1 MSASS
6 ATATQSFTYA
16 ADGRLNTGDAADQ
29 AKSIWAY
36 YPEKGG
42 NSPDLIR
49 LLDDKW
55 KAENWGKTSTTGSL
69 RLSAPAISA
78 SMKRQVMAEFQ
89 YQTFGERRNEEI
101 QPLSLI
107 LYGYVPSGGN
117 SGTLKVDTV
126 VVLKGVTVTNL
137 NEVIKDPDT
146 AWTLGL
152 AKGRDFAEVHC
163 QTTAETSTDTQTK
176 TIVTERRYWGTE
188 KLQLVTTQTAT
199 PTVKAGVTN
208 VVMQSRTSDVEK
220 DDIWLSSELR
230 SLYSGRV
237 LRQTHSKKQTRFEY
251 DALGRVTRETTWPN
265 NSAQNDLDKRTD
277 KAFVDLEMRYED
289 RQGGSCVTGI
299 DRAQQGGKYRRAY
312 FDGLQQLVRTEQ
324 QRMAGNDLSAGNFC
338 PIQNDRLTLDYL
350 PGGLQRQIDLATEP
364 KQLRDWFWTGSKESD
379 EKPTTGVVSHSLI
392 ETTVGDASGPRLI
405 RKQGQK
411 NLKNGTVVQTE
422 SAQLPGPATASQP
435 ANFSSEKTFDT
446 LGRVIELNTTAAGAT
461 QNFKVAYDDL
471 DRPIMWTA
479 PDGTTVK
486 RSYGGMGTV
495 ATRLSVTGPGKDDK
509 EIVIGKQTLE
519 AQTRV
524 ASREVGKRAYAF
536 TYKNGEI
543 SNVELPDKT
552 QLFSERS
559 TDGNTLS
566 WKATTTS
573 ASTSTNTTLATFTYD
588 PLKVAVTAALQET
601 GSGGTSTSTL
611 TSTESKWMI
620 GEQRQVSSEQVLNS
634 TFYHSLLGAEYIS
647 QFPSES
653 QVIVWRDR
661 LDRRTR
667 VRRDHLDYYYLY
679 NAFGQ
684 CERVTLRDL
693 QTGHLLSVEHEFD
706 GFGQETCRRY
716 WVNGKEVERYEQQW
730 TPSGQLSGKVVTRE
744 GKVCLKETFAYDT
757 RDRLESWVV
766 DEATTEGPVDVT
778 SKSIRS
784 QKYGYDVINNL
795 VTYKTVYGD
804 KSEREQQYSYS
815 TDNPTQRIKVVSI
828 DTPPPNEKGVTGA
841 PTRTEA
847 ALTYDAN
854 GNLIQDDQGRKL
866 SYTATGCLASVTGK
880 DGKLI
885 TRYEYDEENRLSLQ
899 WDEQAQQNRALI
911 YSGDALCGEIWRNKD
926 GVEIKRLRFDE
937 EAGLAVQQFTP
948 SGQQTVFTFSDPQN
962 GIASEYQPDAV
973 TGLRRFSVCY
983 TPWGESDEAA
993 QQALISGLG
1002 YNGARRDALTG
1013 NYHLGNGY
1021 RTYNPALRAFQ
1032 KPDSASPFGYG
1043 GLNDYA
1049 YCSGDPVNL
1058 YDPDGHV
1065 MISRWGQEQMIRTL
1079 DQFIT
1084 AWTPAQEPVA
1094 TDEHEGSLMSR
1105 IIWAGVAILTAVVAV
1120 LLAVPTG
1127 GLSLVAAGIFLG
1139 ATLVSGGLSIASAA
1153 LQKSD
1158 PELSAKLDWAAFGI
1172 DLATMI
1178 LPIRAALMGGV
1189 RFMRWGGSTVGRIAQ
1204 RIGRSFK
1211 SWSMR
1216 ASTKGHTIQPFEGYE
1231 VADASLSGAIA
1242 QTGKDQGTWLK
1253 DGQLWIWRDDKAFRV
1268 YRRNGEQT
1276 LRLKKSLLR
1285 SYEPPVHINGGEW
1298 KYHSDVGLKGGS
1310 PDDLT
1315 TGVKELTNAKKNLL
1329 EAELD
1334 VANTALRSDNAMFTH
1349 IDGPHDVYK
1358 LQVVTDRDR
1367 VHKFV
1372 FTKEHTLRI
1381 GSIGEA
1387 MSPKAFSHAAIA
1399 YRAGLADDAVLSAGY
1414 IYHWPS
1420 VNRYFIVNH
1429 SGHYRPSFSSLT
1441 PVETFLRGLGV
1452 NITTVKA
1459 GGTSLLQ
1466 GLLKAI
1472 G

>member
-42 NSPDLIR
+42 NSPDLLG
-49 LLDDKW
+49 LLDKKW

-69 RLSAPAISA
+69 RLCAPAISA

-137 NEVIKDPDT
+137 NEVIKAPDT

-176 TIVTERRYWGTE
+176 TIVTERRYWSTE

-208 VVMQSRTSDVEK
+208 VVMQSRTSDAEK

-230 SLYSGRV
+230 SLYSGRI
-237 LRQTHSKKQTRFEY
+237 LRQTRSKKQTRFEY

-277 KAFVDLEMRYED
+277 KAFVDLEMGYED
-289 RQGGSCVTGI
+289 QLGGSCVTVI

-392 ETTVGDASGPRLI
+392 DTTVGDASGPRLI
-405 RKQGQK
+405 RKHAQK

-422 SAQLPGPATASQP
+422 SAQLPGQAAASQP
-435 ANFSSEKTFDT
+435 ANFSSEMTFDT
-446 LGRVIELNTTAAGAT
+446 LGRVIELNNTAAGAT

-479 PDGTTVK
+479 PDGTTVQ

-543 SNVELPDKT
+543 SNVEMPDKT

-679 NAFGQ
+679 DAFGQ
-684 CERVTLRDL
+684 CERVTVRDL

-766 DEATTEGPVDVT
+766 DEANTEGPVDVT

-795 VTYKTVYGD
+795 VSYKTVYGD

-815 TDNPTQRIKVVSI
+815 NDNPTQRIKVVSI

-854 GNLIQDDQGRKL
+854 GSLIQDDQGRKL

-1084 AWTPAQEPVA
+1084 TWTPAKDPVSA
-1094 TDEHEGSLMSR
+1094 DERDESMVST
-1105 IIWAGVAILTAVVAV
+1105 IIWVGVGILTAMAAV
-1120 LLAVPTG
+1120 LLAIPTG
-1127 GLSLVAAGIFLG
+1127 GLSLIAAGFILG
-1139 ATLVSGGLSIASAA
+1139 ATLVSSALSIASVA
-1153 LQKSD
+1153 LQRSD
-1158 PELSAKLDWAAFGI
+1158 PELSAKLDWGAFVI
-1172 DLATMI
+1172 DMTTLI
-1178 LPIRAALMGGV
+1178 LPVKAALSAGA
-1189 RFMRWGGSTVGRIAQ
+1189 RLLRWGGSKVGRIATRAQSVIRSAVATWQKSISAKTASGQKMTGGMTPPKKRKAKYTLYVDATMSNRNNAGTHGHFGVKDQNFALDPNVQTRFSAQ
-1204 RIGRSFK
+1204 RFKATPKQLTLRNGQLDSGSPYGRN
-1211 SWSMR
+1211 R
-1216 ASTKGHTIQPFEGYE
+1216 ARLDAANSNSRLPDDKLNPFEP
-1231 VADASLSGAIA
+1231 
-1242 QTGKDQGTWLK
+1242 Q
-1253 DGQLWIWRDDKAFRV
+1253 R
-1268 YRRNGEQT
+1268 
-1276 LRLKKSLLR
+1276 
-1285 SYEPPVHINGGEW
+1285 H
-1298 KYHSDVGLKGGS
+1298 
-1310 PDDLT
+1310 
-1315 TGVKELTNAKKNLL
+1315 AKKGILSDLALDSSGGKSGEITNLSVSL
-1329 EAELD
+1329 KETIVTPARRLSDPNESVLHIIDKIDKQVALNDIWGKIPDEAKDSYQL
-1334 VANTALRSDNAMFTH
+1334 VAGFFREDPYEFDTTEITAPTNPGLNF
-1349 IDGPHDVYK
+1349 
-1358 LQVVTDRDR
+1358 
-1367 VHKFV
+1367 
-1372 FTKEHTLRI
+1372 
-1381 GSIGEA
+1381 
-1387 MSPKAFSHAAIA
+1387 IA
-1399 YRAGLADDAVLSAGY
+1399 
-1414 IYHWPS
+1414 
-1420 VNRYFIVNH
+1420 
-1429 SGHYRPSFSSLT
+1429 
-1441 PVETFLRGLGV
+1441 
-1452 NITTVKA
+1452 
-1459 GGTSLLQ
+1459 
-1466 GLLKAI
+1466 
-1472 G
+1472 

>member
-1 MSASS
+1 MSTST
-6 ATATQSFTYA
+6 ATATQYFAYTD
-16 ADGRLNTGDAADQ
+16 DGRLKSGSAADY

-36 YPEKGG
+36 YPEQGG
-42 NSPDLIR
+42 NSPDLLG
-49 LLDDKW
+49 LLDKKW
-55 KAENWGKTSTTGSL
+55 KAENWGKTATADSL
-69 RLSAPAISA
+69 RLCAPAIST
-78 SMKRQVMAEFQ
+78 SMKRQLMAEFQ
-89 YQTFGERRNEEI
+89 YQTFGERPNEEI

-107 LYGYVPSGGN
+107 FYGYVPSGGT
-117 SGTLKVDTV
+117 SSTLKVDTV

-137 NEVIKDPDT
+137 NEVINDPDT

-163 QTTAETSTDTQTK
+163 QTTVETSTATQTK
-176 TIVTERRYWGTE
+176 TIVIERRYWGTD

-199 PTVKAGVTN
+199 SASEAGVTN
-208 VVMQSRTSDVEK
+208 VVLKSRTSDAER
-220 DDIWLSSELR
+220 DDVWLSSELR

-237 LRQTHSKKQTRFEY
+237 LRQTHSKQQTRFEY
-251 DALGRVTRETTWPN
+251 DALGRVTRQTTWPN

-289 RQGGSCVTGI
+289 RQGGSCVTVI
-299 DRAQQGGKYRRAY
+299 DRAQPDGKYRRAY

-338 PIQNDRLTLDYL
+338 PIQNDRLLDYL

-379 EKPTTGVVSHSLI
+379 EKPAAGVVSHSLI

-405 RKQGQK
+405 RKQAQK
-411 NLKNGTVVQTE
+411 NLRNGTVVQTE
-422 SAQLPGPATASQP
+422 SVQLPGTAAASQL
-435 ANFSSEKTFDT
+435 ANFSSEKTFDAQ
-446 LGRVIELNTTAAGAT
+446 GRVIELNNTAAGAT
-461 QNFKVAYDDL
+461 RNFKVAYDDL
-471 DRPIMWTA
+471 DRPVTWTA

-495 ATRLSVTGPGKDDK
+495 ATRLSVTGPGSNDK
-509 EIVIGKQTLE
+509 EIVIGRQTLE
-519 AQTRV
+519 AQKRV

-543 SNVELPDKT
+543 SNVEMPDKT
-552 QLFSERS
+552 QLFSGLS
-559 TDGNTLS
+559 KDGNTLS

-573 ASTSTNTTLATFTYD
+573 TSTYTTLATFTYD

-611 TSTESKWMI
+611 TSTESEWMI

-653 QVIVWRDR
+653 KVTVWRDR

-679 NAFGQ
+679 DAFGQ
-684 CERVTLRDL
+684 CERVTVRDL
-693 QTGHLLSVEHEFD
+693 QTGYLLSVEHEFD

-716 WVNGKEVERYEQQW
+716 WVNGNEVERYEQQW
-730 TPSGQLSGKVVTRE
+730 SPSGQLMGKVVTRE
-744 GKVCLKETFAYDT
+744 GKVCLKETFAYDA
-757 RDRLESWVV
+757 RNRLESWAV
-766 DEATTEGPVDVT
+766 DEASTEGPVDVAGKT
-778 SKSIRS
+778 IRS

-795 VTYKTVYGD
+795 VTYKTLYGD

-815 TDNPTQRIKVVSI
+815 NDNPTQRIKVVSI
-828 DTPPPNEKGVTGA
+828 DTPSPNEKGVTGA

-854 GNLIQDDQGRKL
+854 GNLTQDDQGRKL
-866 SYTATGCLASVTGK
+866 SYTVTGRLASVTGK

-899 WDEQAQQNRALI
+899 WDEKVQQSRTLI
-911 YSGDALCGEIWRNKD
+911 YSGDALCGELWRDKN
-926 GVEIKRLRFDE
+926 GLELNRLRFDE

-1013 NYHLGNGY
+1013 SYHLGNGY

-1032 KPDSASPFGYG
+1032 QPDSASPFGYG

-1079 DQFIT
+1079 DQFIS
-1084 AWTPAQEPVA
+1084 AWTPAKEPVA
-1094 TDEHEGSLMSR
+1094 TDKHKGSLMSR
-1105 IIWAGVAILTAVVAV
+1105 IIWAGVAILIAVAAV

-1127 GLSLVAAGIFLG
+1127 GLSLFAAGVFLG
-1139 ATLVSGGLSIASAA
+1139 ATLLASGLSIASGA
-1153 LQKSD
+1153 LQESD
-1158 PELSAKLDWAAFGI
+1158 PDLSAKLDWAAFGI
-1172 DLATMI
+1172 DMATMV
-1178 LPIRAALMGGV
+1178 LPIKAAISGGV
-1189 RFMRWGGSTVGRIAQ
+1189 RLLRWGGSRTGRAAQ
-1204 RIGRSFK
+1204 RIGQLVRNRIGSKPGALLTAGGKRSVAYTVVDANLKHGHAMSDIFRHPVARRMDRTSTFTATGHQELYHDANSQPLFELHVGNQDARRLVIDGHGAAIRNLSYGGTHVPEYFVAPGNASVGFYAEQGFK
-1211 SWSMR
+1211 VSM
-1216 ASTKGHTIQPFEGYE
+1216 KDQNYFDM
-1231 VADASLSGAIA
+1231 VSGAYA
-1242 QTGKDQGTWLK
+1242 SPLANNYKP
-1253 DGQLWIWRDDKAFRV
+1253 
-1268 YRRNGEQT
+1268 GE
-1276 LRLKKSLLR
+1276 KVPNYLLTEFTAAEYVIEMPALGNL
-1285 SYEPPVHINGGEW
+1285 STPFYPSSTFHALATM
-1298 KYHSDVGLKGGS
+1298 S
-1310 PDDLT
+1310 
-1315 TGVKELTNAKKNLL
+1315 GV
-1329 EAELD
+1329 D
-1334 VANTALRSDNAMFTH
+1334 VARPRGQVTFQQILSTLESSGYKYEH
-1349 IDGPHDVYK
+1349 IDG
-1358 LQVVTDRDR
+1358 LFCRG
-1367 VHKFV
+1367 
-1372 FTKEHTLRI
+1372 TLSSQTPQFI
-1381 GSIGEA
+1381 
-1387 MSPKAFSHAAIA
+1387 KT
-1399 YRAGLADDAVLSAGY
+1399 RANTMFKGIDWIRS
-1414 IYHWPS
+1414 
-1420 VNRYFIVNH
+1420 
-1429 SGHYRPSFSSLT
+1429 
-1441 PVETFLRGLGV
+1441 TF
-1452 NITTVKA
+1452 
-1459 GGTSLLQ
+1459 
-1466 GLLKAI
+1466 
-1472 G
+1472 